1 MTTHSEESW
10 ISIATQVSLEKDTT
24 KLAQLVQ
31 QLCSALDNRGA
42 AAHGENNCGDRHG
55 MSGLLGQR

>member
-10 ISIATQVSLEKDTT
+10 ISIATQVSLEKDST

-55 MSGLLGQR
+55 M